1 MMDGS
6 TARPAAGRGFRITA
20 TVLAV
25 LLILLTVPFA
35 VSSMISSDP
44 EQTIHR
50 FHNTGGSVPTLILA
64 AALVLVGWRPG
75 DVAGMQ
81 LFVLGAIVS
90 AVVGLVAG
98 DLFTGLQ
105 FVGVVLAAI
114 LLALYPARA
123 DVWRARSLRPT
134 LLAVALIAAVPAVA
148 YALTQASFQRHGTS
162 LDVHA
167 QMHHYSGS
175 AVAAL
180 ALPATVL
187 VAAVGGAGWRAV
199 GWIGAAAFVVFGVSA
214 LAYSTYVSAPDPVW
228 SWASI
233 VGGIVVLA
241 LTELEARRPTGRPT

>member
-1 MMDGS
+1 MDGS
-6 TARPAAGRGFRITA
+6 TARPTARRGFRIAA

-35 VSSMISSDP
+35 VGSIISSDP

-64 AALVLVGWRPG
+64 AALVLVAWRPA
-75 DVAGMQ
+75 DVVGMQ

-105 FVGVVLAAI
+105 FVGLVLAAI

-123 DVWRARSLRPT
+123 DVWRVRSVRPT
-134 LLAVALIAAVPAVA
+134 LLAAALIAAVPAVA
-148 YALTQASFQRHGTS
+148 YALTQASLQRHGTS

-187 VAAVGGAGWRAV
+187 VAAVGSGGWRAV
-199 GWIGAAAFVVFGVSA
+199 GWIGAAAFVLFGVSA
-214 LAYSTYVSAPDPVW
+214 LAYSTYVSAPDVVW

-241 LTELEARRPTGRPT
+241 LTELEARRPSGRPA